1 MEELKM
7 ETQYSGY
14 DIVWDDSS
22 LSFAIYKDKVI
33 VKKLIKIYRTK
44 KGYVV
49 ESKSVTTDFLRRKR
63 GRKKNVI

>member
-1 MEELKM
+1 MKSVTIKTPEGE
-7 ETQYSGY
+7 
-14 DIVWDDSS
+14 
-22 LSFAIYKDKVI
+22 
-33 VKKLIKIYRTK
+33 KLIKIYRTK